1 MIRRLLL
8 ISLLGS
14 FLIGCKVK
22 QRITF
27 SKKKTESGSTY
38 SKKEPSKKTAN
49 SQGLYPMPE
58 DTGKFVSFEISNVQ
72 EYIDAFSE
80 VAIREMKAYG
90 IPASITLAQ
99 GLLESGFGRGELAMK
114 TNNHFGIKCH
124 AGWQGDY
131 DFHDD
136 DEKGECFRK
145 YNHPMYSYRDHSI
158 FLTGRSRYAFLF
170 DYRSSDYKKW
180 ANGLKK
186 AGYATDKRYPQ
197 KLISL
202 IEKYNL
208 SYYDRNVAQA
218 GFGRQERQVVVN
230 EKKRIT
236 AKQQKV
242 HIVKE
247 GDTLYA
253 IARTHSIS
261 VDDLK
266 RFNYMYD
273 NTISVGQEL
282 KVPTQKF
289 N

>member
-1 MIRRLLL
+1 MIKRIFLVA
-8 ISLLGS
+8 LLGT

-22 QRITF
+22 Q
-27 SKKKTESGSTY
+27 KVTY
-38 SKKEPSKKTAN
+38 SKRKAETAKTSPKKT
-49 SQGLYPMPE
+49 SPKRTTDEEGLYPMPE
-58 DTGKFVSFEISNVQ
+58 DTGKFVRLDFSTIQ
-72 EYIDAFSE
+72 EYIDTFSE
-80 VAIREMKAYG
+80 VAQLEMKAYG

-99 GLLESGFGRGELAMK
+99 GLLESGFGKGVLAQK

-124 AGWQGDY
+124 TGWQGDY

-170 DYRSSDYKKW
+170 DYRNTDYKKW
-180 ANGLKK
+180 AHGLRK

-202 IEKYNL
+202 IEQHGLAKFDKAIAKADYGKK
-208 SYYDRNVAQA
+208 R
-218 GFGRQERQVVVN
+218 EVVTE
-230 EKKRIT
+230 EKKVV
-236 AKQQKV
+236 ASKSNDV
-242 HIVKE
+242 HVVKE
-247 GDTLYA
+247 GDTLY
-253 IARTHSIS
+253 SISRKYAVS

-266 RFNYMYD
+266 RWNYMYSD
-273 NTISVGQEL
+273 TISVGQKLTVET
-282 KVPTQKF
+282 KKF